1 MSAPGL
7 AWQACLKKTGVKL
20 ELLTDIDMLLMV
32 EQGTRGGIG
41 QVICKYAKANNKHMK
56 NFDKDTES
64 SHLKYLD
71 VNNLCGWAM
80 TKKLPVNGFEWVE
93 DLSHFKEGFIKSYD
107 EDSNKG
113 CFLEVDV
120 EYRKKSS
127 RCLIFI
133 VIYHF
138 YLKEIKLKN
147 VISLFVTFMTR
158 KTSYQGFKTGTK
170 SWNNT
175 TKSAQIDSI

>member
-7 AWQACLKKTGVKL
+7 EWQTCLKKTGVKL

-64 SHLKYLD
+64 SYLKYLD

-107 EDSNKG
+107 EDSNK
-113 CFLEVDV
+113 
-120 EYRKKSS
+120 
-127 RCLIFI
+127 
-133 VIYHF
+133 
-138 YLKEIKLKN
+138 
-147 VISLFVTFMTR
+147 
-158 KTSYQGFKTGTK
+158 
-170 SWNNT
+170 
-175 TKSAQIDSI
+175 